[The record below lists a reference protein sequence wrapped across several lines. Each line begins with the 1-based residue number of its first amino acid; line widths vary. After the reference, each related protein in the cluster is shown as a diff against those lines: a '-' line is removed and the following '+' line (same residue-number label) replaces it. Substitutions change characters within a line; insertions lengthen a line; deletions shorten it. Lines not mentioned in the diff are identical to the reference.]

1 MRASERAHTRC
12 VFAEALVCDE
22 GGGSGGAEVHR
33 CVGCDFGLSGI

>member
-22 GGGSGGAEVHR
+22 GGGVGVLKCIDAWVAISG
-33 CVGCDFGLSGI
+33 